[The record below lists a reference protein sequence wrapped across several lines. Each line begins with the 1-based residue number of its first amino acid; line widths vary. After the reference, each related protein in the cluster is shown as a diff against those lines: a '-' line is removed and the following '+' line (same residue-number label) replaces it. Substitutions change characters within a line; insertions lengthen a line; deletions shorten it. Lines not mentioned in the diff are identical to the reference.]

1 MATIGLSKPYFA
13 KYSHTG
19 SKVTYTGGAL
29 LGKYTELS
37 IELDSQD
44 ANILY
49 ADNAAAESDQ
59 QFTGGTATV
68 TTDDLRADVMVP
80 VFGAKEEPIDSDGIG
95 TASPAWIVFDD
106 DQNAPYVGLG
116 GVIKKKVDGLIKWVG
131 FVLNK
136 TQFTT
141 PGISAVTQGETIEW
155 QTQQLTA
162 TILRSDAPKH
172 PWFRISTPM
181 DSEADAE
188 AAVKQYLCIQDPVLG
203 SLSVS
208 SEAGSEAGKTKLSVT
223 PALTP
228 GNHYV
233 YQTGSTVT
241 LPTELG
247 EDVSSGWTPWNGTDE
262 ITAATGQELG
272 VVEADSGEMA
282 VAAGKTT
289 VTANPAG

>member
-13 KYSHTG
+13 KYTNNG
-19 SKVTYTGGAL
+19 GAVTYSAGAL

-68 TTDDLRADVMVP
+68 TTDDLRPDVMIP
-80 VFGAKEEPIDSDGIG
+80 VFGVKAEEITHESIT
-95 TASPAWIVFDD
+95 TANPQWIVFDD

-116 GVIKKKVDGLIKWVG
+116 GVIKKKVDGVIRWVG

-136 TQFTT
+136 IQFAT
-141 PGISAVTQGETIEW
+141 PAVSAVTQGETVEW
-155 QTQQLTA
+155 QTQELSA
-162 TILRSDAPKH
+162 TIMRSDAAKH
-172 PWFRISTPM
+172 PWYRMTSLM

-188 AAVKQYLCIQDPVLG
+188 AAVKQYLSITDPVLG
-203 SLSVS
+203 SLTVQST
-208 SEAGSEAGKTKLSVT
+208 AGTESGDTKITVT
-223 PALTP
+223 PPITP

-233 YQTGSTVT
+233 YKTDTTVT
-241 LPTELG
+241 LPTQYG
-247 EDVSSGWTPWNGTDE
+247 EDVSDWTAWNGTDE
-262 ITAATGQELG
+262 IAAATGQEIG
-272 VVEADSGEMA
+272 VVEASASSGA
-282 VAAGKTT
+282 VSAGRTT
-289 VTANPAG
+289 VTANAG